1 MLTPFLL
8 AVVGAVAEWLASV
21 SIPTAR
27 LGVAVAIPTPQGVW
41 GLAQQAWT
49 NWPTSM
55 LVVHRSR
62 SYLAGFVDGDSKRA
76 RSSSTRKFAEV

>member
-8 AVVGAVAEWLASV
+8 VAVVAAWVASA
-21 SIPTAR
+21 SIPTTR
-27 LGVAVAIPTPQGVW
+27 LGVAVGIPAPQWVRG
-41 GLAQQAWT
+41 GAQQVWT

-62 SYLAGFVDGDSKRA
+62 SYLAGYVGGDSKRA
-76 RSSSTRKFAEV
+76 RSLSTKTFVAV